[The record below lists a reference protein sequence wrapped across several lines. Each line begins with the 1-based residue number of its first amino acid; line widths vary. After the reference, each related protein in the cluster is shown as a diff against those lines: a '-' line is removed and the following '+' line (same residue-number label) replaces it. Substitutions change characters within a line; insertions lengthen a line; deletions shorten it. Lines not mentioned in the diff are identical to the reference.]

1 MEEDKVCDE
10 EEDEEEEDEEEER
23 GEEEINA
30 TDDEANGDMSSNG
43 GLSDIEYELEHF
55 DEIDQ
60 FERDLND
67 MIHKPYMIETEMKED
82 DIDDIG
88 NLFENVV

>member
-1 MEEDKVCDE
+1 MGEDEVCDE

-30 TDDEANGDMSSNG
+30 TDDDEADGEMSSNG
-43 GLSDIEYELEHF
+43 GISDIEYELEHF

-60 FERDLND
+60 FERDLSD

-82 DIDDIG
+82 DIDDKSI
-88 NLFENVV
+88 